1 MFSEDELTEMEKY
14 AAEMKVVKVT
24 FDVQYN
30 TDVCDAIS
38 IGLGRNKELKQV
50 TIKGVPK
57 EKKQF
62 VKSKLSSIKTVTVTV
77 E

>member
-1 MFSEDELTEMEKY
+1 MLSEDELKAMEKY

-24 FDVQYN
+24 FNVWN
-30 TDVCDAIS
+30 TIGICEAIS
-38 IGLGRNKELKQV
+38 TGLGRNKVLKQV
-50 TIKGVPK
+50 TIEEVPE

-62 VKSKLSSIKTVTVTV
+62 VKSKLSSIKTVTV